1 MRRSTKS
8 LTGHALGA
16 AGVSE
21 AIYSM
26 LMVKNG
32 YLAKSANLDD
42 VLEEGKSMKMLTERY
57 DGEVQRVMSNSFGF
71 GGTNCC
77 LIFDKYEE

>member
-32 YLAKSANLDD
+32 YLAKSANIDD
-42 VLEEGKSMKMLTERY
+42 VVEEGKSMKMLTERY
-57 DGEVQRVMSNSFGF
+57 DGEVGRVMSNSFGF

-77 LIFDKYEE
+77 LVIDKYTE